1 MSNRVDHG
9 EVNPFKSWLD
19 AERGRASALA
29 AFAGCF
35 PSHVASIAAGRRK
48 PSAEL
53 LRSILEFAEGALTI
67 DDVLWPWRD
76 DFRSVHDTGLAAND
90 TGALPQS
97 SGDCEAAS

>member
-1 MSNRVDHG
+1 MSNKSDLG
-9 EVNPFKSWLD
+9 EKNPFREWLD
-19 AERGRASALA
+19 TERGRASALA

-53 LRSILEFAEGALTI
+53 LRSIIEFAEGALTI

-76 DFRSVHDTGLAAND
+76 DFKSLHSDEVEPAACA
-90 TGALPQS
+90 ALPQS
-97 SGDCEAAS
+97 TGNCGARS